1 MPHVTHSLARLRKHA
16 RGLERLRHG
25 LRIARRGLR
34 EQYQLLTPLLDRAA
48 KVACNV

>member
-16 RGLERLRHG
+16 RGREQ

-34 EQYQLLTPLLDRAA
+34 EQYQLLTPLLLEQERRPQ
-48 KVACNV
+48 